1 MKEKNRTL
9 PKVPTGSSPRSSL
22 PAGRQAAKADK
33 PRYLA
38 FVTASV
44 DGRISLTSKTLPSW
58 TSTEDWRFFQKS
70 LAEVDAVVAGRNT
83 YRAAATRLRKR
94 NTYILSNRL
103 ATLRRRGTVTF
114 VNPHRI
120 DLAELLQSYKTVA
133 ILGGG
138 MVYRTMLERNLL
150 DEIFVTIEPLIF
162 GRGKEMFV
170 GGTRTIKLRLLSV
183 RRLNRSGTL
192 LLHYQVNR

>member
-1 MKEKNRTL
+1 MKQNRQTL
-9 PKVPTGSSPRSSL
+9 H
-22 PAGRQAAKADK
+22 K
-33 PRYLA
+33 PRYIA
-38 FVTASV
+38 FIAASV
-44 DGRISLTSKTLPSW
+44 DGRISLTSGTLPSW
-58 TSTEDWRFFQKS
+58 TSKEDWRFLQNS
-70 LAEVDAVVAGRNT
+70 LARVDAVVVGRNT

-103 ATLRRRGTVTF
+103 VTLRRRGTVTF

-120 DLAELLQSYKTVA
+120 DLVELLQGYKTVA

-170 GGTRTIKLRLLSV
+170 GGTRTTQLRLLSV
-183 RRLNRSGTL
+183 LHLNRSGTI
-192 LLHYQVNR
+192 LLHYQVDR